1 MGRLPATQ
9 SRSEAPS
16 VLAEVPRSARQ
27 AILDDVRSRLRD
39 LTGELEDMGP
49 GQGDPESIVRRL
61 RSLEAALEVLS
72 RSAEDER
79 QQLAHAL
86 RNPLNAVA
94 GWIGVLRQHADDP
107 TTVHQAAAVL
117 DRSVTTLA
125 RIVDASTR

>member
-1 MGRLPATQ
+1 
-9 SRSEAPS
+9 
-16 VLAEVPRSARQ
+16 
-27 AILDDVRSRLRD
+27 
-39 LTGELEDMGP
+39 MGP

-107 TTVHQAAAVL
+107 TTVHQAASVL

-125 RIVDASTR
+125 RIVDTSTR